1 MIRSSLFGVSYFRKE
16 LLWIALILVLT
27 TLRYI
32 PIGGNS
38 ANDADTL
45 WFVGNDLQSPNRL
58 AALQPLVFL
67 LCFIKHLDYKRNA
80 WIMAT
85 LILVSGWAVSLFAMA
100 VVNDSN
106 LELLTYYPLV
116 SALLLL
122 GVLTLLFVKIRAWWT
137 YAFLVPILLTLYA
150 MTKTGD
156 SMVLPSLGMV
166 LILLGTALGIIFLGM
181 RAYDRMRLLALYRKS
196 FSASG
201 IRHANTWRKSSA
213 RIEMARSE
221 LEEINMAQEG
231 EEAKLRALERLERD
245 LRKQL

>member
-1 MIRSSLFGVSYFRKE
+1 MIRSSLYGVSYFRKE
-16 LLWIALILVLT
+16 LLWVAVILLLT

-32 PIGGNS
+32 PIWGYSTHDTG
-38 ANDADTL
+38 TL
-45 WFVGNDLQSPNRL
+45 WFDGNDLQSPNRL

-67 LCFIKHLDYKRNA
+67 LCFIKHLDYKRNGL
-80 WIMAT
+80 IMAT
-85 LILVSGWAVSLFAMA
+85 LVLVSGWAVSPFVMAM
-100 VVNDSN
+100 VNDSD

-122 GVLTLLFVKIRAWWT
+122 VVLTLFFVKIRAWWT
-137 YAFLVPILLTLYA
+137 YAFLVPMLLTLYA

-156 SMVLPSLGMV
+156 SMVLPSLGML

-201 IRHANTWRKSSA
+201 ISRANTWRKSSA
-213 RIEMARSE
+213 RLERARSE
-221 LEEINMAQEG
+221 LEEINAAQEG
-231 EEAKLRALERLERD
+231 GKAKLGALERLERD